1 MVSTTI
7 TFKQDNLQPPVYVA
21 GAFTGWSPIEM
32 SFETTESDGSPQ
44 NVFSYKADLEPG
56 DYQYKFKLGPGDW
69 WVLDESSPTANDA
82 QGNVNNVVSVQAQ
95 VPGPI
100 EHISKPVATI
110 LNTKDAHIIEDEHD
124 RQHENGLASASEA
137 VENSIESQNPR
148 DEVTTSGEDAVA
160 IDDKPTH
167 DVDHS
172 VRKDSI
178 PDFAPP
184 PYSIATNGTVSPP
197 PPPVSSAT
205 DTVPNEKQP
214 ARSVPNG
221 KESSISS
228 FFNTRNLVL
237 IVAIVVVPAAVSHYL
252 RR

>member
-7 TFKQDNLQPPVYVA
+7 TFKQENLQPPVYVA

-32 SFETTESDGSPQ
+32 SFEVTESDGSPQ
-44 NVFSYKADLEPG
+44 NVFSYKADLAPG
-56 DYQYKFKLGPGDW
+56 DYQYKFRLGPGDW
-69 WVLDESSPTANDA
+69 WVLDESSPTANDD
-82 QGNVNNVVSVQAQ
+82 QGNVNNVVSVEAQ

-124 RQHENGLASASEA
+124 RQHENGLASAPEA
-137 VENSIESQNPR
+137 VENPKESQNSR
-148 DEVTTSGEDAVA
+148 DHVTNSGEDAGA
-160 IDDKPTH
+160 IDAKQVH
-167 DVDHS
+167 DVDHG

-197 PPPVSSAT
+197 PV
-205 DTVPNEKQP
+205 VPNEKQP
-214 ARSVPNG
+214 VRPAPTG

-252 RR
+252 RW